1 MRVSRAVSLSMLTL
15 GLTVGGIGAAAA
27 DSDTTVASSTMASGD
42 TSSFTHSTDDSF
54 ASGSNSTSA
63 AGVADTRAEAGV
75 AKDGAAYYRT
85 AATDVTDAGI
95 THSGNF
101 ESVGPARYRGDD
113 EWKGEGSD
121 HRRSD
126 CDRRRDHGNRGEDGE
141 FGEHEHGGLLT
152 DVVADL
158 L

>member
-15 GLTVGGIGAAAA
+15 GLTVGGISVAAA
-27 DSDTTVASSTMASGD
+27 DSDTRGASSTTASGV

-54 ASGSNSTSA
+54 AAGSNSTSA

-75 AKDGAAYYRT
+75 ARDGASYDRI
-85 AATDVTDAGI
+85 ATTHVTDAGI
-95 THSGNF
+95 THTGNF
-101 ESVGPARYRGDD
+101 EAAGPRQRGDD
-113 EWKGEGSD
+113 EWRGEDSD
-121 HRRSD
+121 HNRHGD
-126 CDRRRDHGNRGEDGE
+126 CDRRRDHRGEDGE

-152 DVVADL
+152 DVVEDL